1 MSFESMMLDTIELLK
16 QNGSR
21 TPGIKGR
28 VQKGKI
34 TTFDSSLQIEPHD
47 LFIRKASNG
56 TEETYEVI
64 DPVFHEAFH
73 GIPASYEIEVRK
85 LGVPEAKQ
93 HIQSIT
99 FNVTGAGA
107 RINSN
112 STDNS
117 TNTINTGSQVMNHL
131 DTIRKELAA
140 ANLSD
145 EQAAEAADV
154 LEAVEVQLASGK
166 PKKGIVKVLLGALP
180 SVASISTAI
189 ASILAGI

>member
-1 MSFESMMLDTIELLK
+1 
-16 QNGSR
+16 
-21 TPGIKGR
+21 
-28 VQKGKI
+28 
-34 TTFDSSLQIEPHD
+34 
-47 LFIRKASNG
+47 
-56 TEETYEVI
+56 
-64 DPVFHEAFH
+64 
-73 GIPASYEIEVRK
+73 
-85 LGVPEAKQ
+85 
-93 HIQSIT
+93 
-99 FNVTGAGA
+99 
-107 RINSN
+107 
-112 STDNS
+112 
-117 TNTINTGSQVMNHL
+117 MNHL

>member
-21 TPGIKGR
+21 TPGIKGS

-34 TTFDSSLQIEPHD
+34 ITFDSSLQIEPHD

-73 GIPASYEIEVRK
+73 GIPASYQIEVRK

-93 HIQSIT
+93 HVQSIT

>member
-1 MSFESMMLDTIELLK
+1 MTDIPLSLLDRHVAHGRYPLSFHAAEYTLHRRVVVAITPAAHALAYAVSPKPLAKLSAPVLDALVGMKQQALRLAALLI
-16 QNGSR
+16 SH
-21 TPGIKGR
+21 
-28 VQKGKI
+28 VQR
-34 TTFDSSLQIEPHD
+34 LE
-47 LFIRKASNG
+47 
-56 TEETYEVI
+56 
-64 DPVFHEAFH
+64 
-73 GIPASYEIEVRK
+73 
-85 LGVPEAKQ
+85 
-93 HIQSIT
+93 SIT